1 MGLIVEGIAQQKM
14 FEQATFP
21 VQNEQGFQQLASRIE
36 AAFAPN
42 RADLFLAQVAAKKL
56 RVRQFE
62 EVLAKGLLGKD
73 APELYQALPTSDR
86 SLIREKY
93 LARIEKVPVEL
104 RQRFLKLY
112 AYY

>member
-1 MGLIVEGIAQQKM
+1 M
-14 FEQATFP
+14 FEQATFA

-36 AAFAPN
+36 AACAAN
-42 RADLFLAQVAAKKL
+42 RADLFLASIAGKKL

-62 EVLAKGLLGKD
+62 EIVDKGLLGKD
-73 APELYQALPTSDR
+73 APELYKALPVSDQ

-93 LARIEKVPVEL
+93 LARIEKIPNDL

>member
-1 MGLIVEGIAQQKM
+1 M
-14 FEQATFP
+14 FEQAAFP
-21 VQNEQGFQQLASRIE
+21 VQNEQGFQQLSSRIE

-42 RADLFLAQVAAKKL
+42 RADLFLSQVAGKKL

-62 EVLAKGLLGKD
+62 EILAKGLLGKD
-73 APELYQALPTSDR
+73 APELYSALPISDQ

-93 LARIEKVPVEL
+93 LARIEKVPNDL

>member
-1 MGLIVEGIAQQKM
+1 M
-14 FEQATFP
+14 FEQAAFA
-21 VQNEQGFQQLASRIE
+21 VQNEPVFHQMASRIE
-36 AAFAPN
+36 TALAAN
-42 RADLFLAQVAAKKL
+42 RADLFLASVAGKKF

-62 EVLAKGLLGKD
+62 QILAAGLFGKD
-73 APELYQALPTSDR
+73 APELYSALPVGDQ

-93 LARIEKVPVEL
+93 LARIEKVPMDL

>member
-1 MGLIVEGIAQQKM
+1 M
-14 FEQATFP
+14 FEQAAFP
-21 VQNEQGFQQLASRIE
+21 VQNEQGFQQLSSRIE

-42 RADLFLAQVAAKKL
+42 RADLFLAQVAGKKL
-56 RVRQFE
+56 RIRQFE
-62 EVLAKGLLGKD
+62 EILAKGLLGKD
-73 APELYQALPTSDR
+73 APELYQALPMSDQ

-93 LARIEKVPVEL
+93 LARIEKVPNDL

>member
-1 MGLIVEGIAQQKM
+1 M
-14 FEQATFP
+14 FEQAIFP
-21 VQNEQGFQQLASRIE
+21 IQNEQGFQQLSSRVD
-36 AAFAPN
+36 AAFATN
-42 RADLFLAQVAAKKL
+42 RADLFLAQVAGKKL

-62 EVLAKGLLGKD
+62 QILEKGLLGKD
-73 APELYQALPTSDR
+73 APELYRTLPVSDQ

-93 LARIEKVPVEL
+93 LARIEKVPAEL

>member
-1 MGLIVEGIAQQKM
+1 M
-14 FEQATFP
+14 FEQAAFP
-21 VQNEQGFQQLASRIE
+21 VQNEQGFQQLSSRIE

-42 RADLFLAQVAAKKL
+42 RADLFLAQVAGKKL

-62 EVLAKGLLGKD
+62 EILAKGLLGKD
-73 APELYQALPTSDR
+73 APALYESLPMSDQ
-86 SLIREKY
+86 SLVREKY
-93 LARIEKVPVEL
+93 LARLEKVPGDL

>member
-1 MGLIVEGIAQQKM
+1 M
-14 FEQATFP
+14 FEQAVFP
-21 VQNEQGFQQLASRIE
+21 VQNQQGFQQLASRIE
-36 AAFAPN
+36 SALSAN
-42 RADLFLAQVAAKKL
+42 RADLFLGAVAAKKL

-62 EVLAKGLLGKD
+62 EILDKGLLGKD
-73 APELYQALPTSDR
+73 GKALYGALEVSDQ

-93 LARIEKVPVEL
+93 LAGIERVPMEL

>member
-1 MGLIVEGIAQQKM
+1 M

-21 VQNEQGFQQLASRIE
+21 VQDEQGFQKLASLIE

-42 RADLFLAQVAAKKL
+42 RADLFLAAVAGKRL
-56 RVRQFE
+56 RVRQFDQ
-62 EVLAKGLLGKD
+62 VLAKGLLGKD
-73 APELYQALPTSDR
+73 AAELYGALPVSDQ
-86 SLIREKY
+86 SMIREKY

-104 RQRFLKLY
+104 RQRFLKVY